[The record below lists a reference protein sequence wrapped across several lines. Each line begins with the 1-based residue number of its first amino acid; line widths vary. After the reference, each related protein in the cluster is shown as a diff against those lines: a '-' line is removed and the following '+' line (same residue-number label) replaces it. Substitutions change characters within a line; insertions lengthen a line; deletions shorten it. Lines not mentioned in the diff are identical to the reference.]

1 MNENKL
7 AEKTLA
13 VLGAGIMGHGIAQVG
28 AMAGLEVRLADVDP
42 AALER
47 ARASI
52 AASLAKLE
60 GKGKLAGPAAEVLGR
75 VRLVG
80 TVEDAAAGASFVIEA
95 VPEAIDL
102 KKRVF
107 AKLEAAAPATAVLAT
122 NTSQYSITVIA
133 SAVSAP
139 ARGRVV
145 GMHWF
150 SPAVLMR
157 LVEVVRGLETSD
169 ETVSRTL
176 ALARG
181 LGKTPILCR
190 RDSPGFVTTRLI
202 AALSNEAQR
211 LVEEGLA
218 SVEDVDTACRLAFG
232 HPMGPFETADFTGLD
247 TQLRVREALC
257 EAHGDRFRPS
267 ILLRTLVAAGH
278 LGRKTGRG
286 FYTYSDADG
295 DTVKE

>member
-1 MNENKL
+1 MSE
-7 AEKTLA
+7 TILA
-13 VLGAGIMGHGIAQVG
+13 VCGAGIMGHGIGQVG
-28 AMAGLEVRLADVDP
+28 AMAGLEVRIADVDP

-47 ARASI
+47 ARGLI

-60 GKGKLAGPAAEVLGR
+60 AKGKLSAPAAEVLER
-75 VRLVG
+75 IRFVG
-80 TVEDAAAGASFVIEA
+80 EIEEAARGASFVIEA
-95 VPEAIDL
+95 VPEALEL
-102 KKRVF
+102 KREVF
-107 AKLEAAAPATAVLAT
+107 ARLDAAAPAEAVLAT
-122 NTSQYSITVIA
+122 NTSQFSITTIA
-133 SAVSAP
+133 AATATS
-139 ARGRVV
+139 GRVV

-169 ETVSRTL
+169 DTVTRTL
-176 ALARG
+176 ALARA
-181 LGKTPILCR
+181 LGKEPILCR

-202 AALSNEAQR
+202 AVLTNEAQR

-232 HPMGPFETADFTGLD
+232 HPMGPFETADLTGLD

-257 EAHGDRFRPS
+257 AAHGERFRPT

-286 FYTYSDADG
+286 FYSYE
-295 DTVKE
+295 K